1 MTQLQLFSNQL
12 SVEEK
17 VQEILA
23 RRRACNCSGQS
34 GEDWHLIYAAIAK
47 AEGGST

>member
-1 MTQLQLFSNQL
+1 MTQLQLFSDQL

-17 VQEILA
+17 VQAILA
-23 RRRACNCSGQS
+23 RRRACSCSGQR

-47 AEGGST
+47 AEGGAA